1 MIVGKGSRVGSPRRC
16 QDTTHVSQ
24 VSNKR
29 LSVHENASA
38 FSFTHKSFVFAHK
51 SGCMFLGSRT
61 AAFELSDPQRPPAM
75 AAAVAQRPVLLA
87 EQRHGRWGKRRA
99 AAAASPE
106 SISEA
111 TVGQLQALSE
121 HGSLLFPQTRTET
134 EPQPLAGP
142 TPDRNGASASG
153 RDSQALPWIECAES
167 HEEEHDETKTQHTR
181 AGPLPWLPL
190 LLVAFLFLLYA
201 ALQQEAATRFELWF
215 YEHGTLSG
223 RDDWHLMARAGMQS
237 RLQSLSTASQRGDTN
252 SHRGRFLLVLGAA
265 QYSNLSS
272 APHTA
277 VVPMDAADNWRECVR
292 KRSPELN
299 PQAWPGSYTLD
310 GKELLEDF
318 PVAQLCDRTVRL
330 RQYPLPGGMPPPDFA
345 SMRKSTLM
353 YRPGRPSLNRT
364 GVHTGRGDSST
375 KLRRSVRRSGKNDRG
390 QHRKQVLPRTKRVL
404 LHMRPPVVQHT
415 RANRVLPHSGPA
427 PGRHR
432 WRSAMMSTR
441 RRYASNV
448 HRGALP

>member
-1 MIVGKGSRVGSPRRC
+1 
-16 QDTTHVSQ
+16 
-24 VSNKR
+24 
-29 LSVHENASA
+29 
-38 FSFTHKSFVFAHK
+38 
-51 SGCMFLGSRT
+51 MFLGSRI

-111 TVGQLQALSE
+111 TVGQLQALPE

-142 TPDRNGASASG
+142 TPSESDDEN
-153 RDSQALPWIECAES
+153 DTQALPGIECVES
-167 HEEEHDETKTQHTR
+167 HEEEHDDTKPQHTR
-181 AGPLPWLPL
+181 SRPLPWLPL

-223 RDDWHLMARAGMQS
+223 RDDWRLMARAGMES
-237 RLQSLSTASQRGDTN
+237 RLQTLSTASQRGDTN
-252 SHRGRFLLVLGAA
+252 SHRGCFLLVLGAA
-265 QYSNLSS
+265 QRSNLSS

-277 VVPMDAADNWRECVR
+277 VVPMDADNWRECVR
-292 KRSPELN
+292 KRFPELN
-299 PQAWPGSYTLD
+299 PQAWPRSYTLD
-310 GKELLEDF
+310 GKQLLEDF

-345 SMRKSTLM
+345 SMRKAALM
-353 YRPGRPSLNRT
+353 EEAKRRQMPRSIVGRPS
-364 GVHTGRGDSST
+364 
-375 KLRRSVRRSGKNDRG
+375 
-390 QHRKQVLPRTKRVL
+390 
-404 LHMRPPVVQHT
+404 
-415 RANRVLPHSGPA
+415 
-427 PGRHR
+427 
-432 WRSAMMSTR
+432 AMIF
-441 RRYASNV
+441 
-448 HRGALP
+448 